1 MTSISKSKYFDIE
14 VQYTVSGTIL
24 VVTHGCTLA
33 GPVLYVRPPASPDA
47 DNNSDD
53 SRTMDEDY
61 RRDYA
66 NQDPPS
72 PTCHGDGEHD
82 AGGPMAK
89 FLSCIP
95 DWMSGIEDAL
105 LKAVDDRPVPD
116 QVPPPD
122 GINTHEA
129 IQVSAIT

>member
-1 MTSISKSKYFDIE
+1 M
-14 VQYTVSGTIL
+14 
-24 VVTHGCTLA
+24 THGYTLA
-33 GPVLYVRPPASPDA
+33 GFVPYVCPPASPGA

-53 SRTMDEDY
+53 SRTMDEDD

-66 NQDPPS
+66 DQDPPS
-72 PTCHGDGEHD
+72 PSCHGSGHH
-82 AGGPMAK
+82 AASGPMAK
-89 FLSCIP
+89 FLSAFP

-105 LKAVDDRPVPD
+105 LKAVDDLPVPA

-122 GINTHEA
+122 GISIHET